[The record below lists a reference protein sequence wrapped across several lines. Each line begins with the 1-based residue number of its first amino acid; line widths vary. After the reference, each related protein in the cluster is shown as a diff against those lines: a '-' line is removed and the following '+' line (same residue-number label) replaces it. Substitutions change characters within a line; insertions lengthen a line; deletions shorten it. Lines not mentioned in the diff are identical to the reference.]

1 VQAEFDHT
9 LTTCRVMTV
18 TPTAGAR
25 MDGVSR
31 RDARRWDSFDS
42 PAASTMK
49 TCRSGGW
56 PYLRFA
62 ETGHP
67 YLAHAS
73 LLPRIKQ
80 INKAKLYRPD
90 RDAAHPALE
99 PATTRA
105 IRWDIIENNYEM
117 LIKYATVQTI
127 ERGGVQLGQ
136 RGLGRSDD
144 PAADRRLARRT
155 SDPFHLLPDRFEP
168 NRVAARRQAA
178 SNRSIAI
185 LPNTSVE
192 ENSS

>member
-1 VQAEFDHT
+1 MACLVGMP
-9 LTTCRVMTV
+9 V
-18 TPTAGAR
+18 
-25 MDGVSR
+25 DGT
-31 RDARRWDSFDS
+31 
-42 PAASTMK
+42 ASTRRLPQLLK

-62 ETGHP
+62 ETGRP

-90 RDAAHPALE
+90 RDAAYPALE

-117 LIKYATVQTI
+117 LTKYATVQTI

-155 SDPFHLLPDRFEP
+155 TT
-168 NRVAARRQAA
+168 
-178 SNRSIAI
+178 RSTFC
-185 LPNTSVE
+185 PTG
-192 ENSS
+192 SSPTG